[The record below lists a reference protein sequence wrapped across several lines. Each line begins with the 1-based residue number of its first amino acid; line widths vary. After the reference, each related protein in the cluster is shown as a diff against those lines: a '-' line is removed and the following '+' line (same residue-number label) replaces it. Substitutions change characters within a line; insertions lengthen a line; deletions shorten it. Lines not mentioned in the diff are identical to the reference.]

1 MVPLFCLVKAT
12 RRYQKKTKP
21 GYCLALQLNQNIFLS
36 KKKKIKEQE
45 NLDNKKHRC
54 VGSLSLNQNINKILR

>member
-1 MVPLFCLVKAT
+1 LPCKGNKTVSEENQTRLLSSAT
-12 RRYQKKTKP
+12 IKSKYFFIK
-21 GYCLALQLNQNIFLS
+21 